1 MISHKKFASRRRF
14 IFLPTYF
21 MLENH
26 AWVNTY
32 LYFFWWSCV
41 FGSFEWMFHRAFCRP
56 NKENMYCNYLN
67 KKKTKCIFAINYYY
81 HSQNGLLRSPSSPF
95 GVPSHRTIQ
104 PMKLYMWNF
113 VLSNT
118 ESNFF
123 CLIQRVIFFL
133 SNTESKFYVLV

>member
-67 KKKTKCIFAINYYY
+67 KKKLNAYLLLIIIITRKMGCYAAQARPLGFLATELS
-81 HSQNGLLRSPSSPF
+81 SQR
-95 GVPSHRTIQ
+95 
-104 PMKLYMWNF
+104 NF
-113 VLSNT
+113 TCGILFV
-118 ESNFF
+118 
-123 CLIQRVIFFL
+123 
-133 SNTESKFYVLV
+133 

>member
-67 KKKTKCIFAINYYY
+67 KKKRCSVLYPRK
-81 HSQNGLLRSPSSPF
+81 HLLLRRLCPPTPAGQSLGHPDAEGAARCMPFRQAHLSLGGSEERTLPIPSSLPIS
-95 GVPSHRTIQ
+95 GRT
-104 PMKLYMWNF
+104 
-113 VLSNT
+113 
-118 ESNFF
+118 
-123 CLIQRVIFFL
+123 
-133 SNTESKFYVLV
+133 